1 MKKKVIHFSFSAR
14 RVWKTYFPAVDG
26 IVFIIDVADT
36 QRFAESKVEFDV
48 CFCYSSLLLV
58 ELLRH
63 DHVLCLKLIKVLLL
77 MR

>member
-48 CFCYSSLLLV
+48 CFCYLLLV

>member
-1 MKKKVIHFSFSAR
+1 MKKNVIQSFSAR

-48 CFCYSSLLLV
+48 CFYYSFLLLV
-58 ELLRH
+58 ELLR
-63 DHVLCLKLIKVLLL
+63 DAHVLCLKS
-77 MR
+77 